1 MSIAVEDRRER
12 RCDVLVVGAGAAG
25 LFAALAARGALD
37 PDAGEGLPTGH
48 APDVVLLNNEARL
61 GLKILVSGGGRCNLT
76 NVQVDEKDYESD
88 APRAV
93 KGLLCGFP
101 AAAVR
106 TFFRAP
112 PTPSLWG
119 KSFRR
124 AIARRTCSARYWV
137 RLRRRGFR
145 LSLPPRSLDWIRRFW
160 RVNAGWF
167 AWGMVR
173 NGNLNA

>member
-37 PDAGEGLPTGH
+37 PDAGEGLPMGH

-88 APRAV
+88 TPRAV
-93 KGLLCGFP
+93 KGLLRGFP

-106 TFFRAP
+106 TLLSRARLP
-112 PTPSLWG
+112 HLH
-119 KSFRR
+119 R
-124 AIARRTCSARYWV
+124 AY
-137 RLRRRGFR
+137 G
-145 LSLPPRSLDWIRRFW
+145 
-160 RVNAGWF
+160 
-167 AWGMVR
+167 
-173 NGNLNA
+173 